1 MGRPRDF
8 QIWWI
13 VLFAGA
19 FWVAIWQHDLLAR
32 AWKTVS
38 TAAVSMTSGM
48 RETPPPA
55 ETPRPAKIKGA
66 PNQAVP
72 KGRE

>member
-1 MGRPRDF
+1 MSRPRDL

-19 FWVAIWQHDLLAR
+19 FWVAIWQHEFVAK
-32 AWKTVS
+32 AWKMVS

-48 RETPPPA
+48 RGTQAPA
-55 ETPRPAKIKGA
+55 ETPQSGKIKGA
-66 PNQAVP
+66 PNQVVP
-72 KGRE
+72 KARE

>member
-1 MGRPRDF
+1 MSRPRDL

-13 VLFAGA
+13 VVFAGA
-19 FWVAIWQHDLLAR
+19 FWLAIWQHDLVAR

-48 RETPPPA
+48 RGTSAPA
-55 ETPRPAKIKGA
+55 ETPRPGKVKGA
-66 PNQAVP
+66 PDKVVP
-72 KGRE
+72 KAPE